1 MSFYTEKARKFV
13 FYKKLRQHVGK
24 FIRLN
29 GLCYLRSLTEY
40 QSIDNELAL
49 IVNTNKKDTDQHHD
63 LYQIDET
70 STATAE
76 VTIVFR
82 GSLMHAL
89 IVDSQVEFV
98 ND

>member
-1 MSFYTEKARKFV
+1 MSFSTGKARKFL

-29 GLCYLRSLTEY
+29 GLCYLRDLTDY
-40 QSIDNELAL
+40 QSIDDELAL
-49 IVNTNKKDTDQHHD
+49 VVNANKKDTDHQHD
-63 LYQIDET
+63 LYQIGET
-70 STATAE
+70 STCTAE
-76 VTIVFR
+76 ATIMFR

-89 IVDSQVEFV
+89 VVDSQVEFV